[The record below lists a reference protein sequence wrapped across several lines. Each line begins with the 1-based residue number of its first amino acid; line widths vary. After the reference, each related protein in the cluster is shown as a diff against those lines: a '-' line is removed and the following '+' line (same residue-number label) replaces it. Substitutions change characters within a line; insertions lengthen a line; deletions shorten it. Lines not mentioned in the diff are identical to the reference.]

1 MTDIDLDRLGDVWR
15 QQPDA
20 AEMERLQR
28 TAAEVSRR
36 ARFAQVVDV
45 GAAVVVAGVVVLLV
59 LSNPKTETFVMG
71 AAAIMLL
78 LGSNIRQRKLRQ
90 VELRSLTGSTEDML
104 DQSIER
110 VETTLKHRRFTLTA
124 VGPSILI
131 GGLVAWSAGVW
142 RGGSILPALAEN
154 PLLRILWLGGAIAV
168 MAGFVIFSLVA
179 MRRGRRELGR
189 LVAMREAY
197 RQERESTTS

>member
-15 QQPDA
+15 QKPDA
-20 AEMERLQR
+20 AEMARLQR
-28 TAAEVSRR
+28 TAADVSRR
-36 ARFAQVVDV
+36 ARFARIVDI

-59 LSNPKTETFVMG
+59 LSNPKTETVLMG
-71 AAAIMLL
+71 AAAILLL

-90 VELRSLTGSTEDML
+90 VELRSLAGSTEDML

-110 VETTLKHRRFTLTA
+110 IETTIKHTRFTLTA

-131 GGLVAWSAGVW
+131 GGLVAASAGVW
-142 RGGSILPALAEN
+142 RGGALLPALN
-154 PLLRILWLGGAIAV
+154 QDPMLRILWLGGAIAV
-168 MAGFVIFSLVA
+168 IAGFVVFSVFA